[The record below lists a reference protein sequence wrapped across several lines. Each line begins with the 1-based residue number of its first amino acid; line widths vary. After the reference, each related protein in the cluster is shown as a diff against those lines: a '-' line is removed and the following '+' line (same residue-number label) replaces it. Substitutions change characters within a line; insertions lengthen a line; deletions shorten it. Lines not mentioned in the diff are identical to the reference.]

1 MTKVV
6 VLNFILWVNAL
17 VGPIVG
23 CEVVVVAS
31 VVGIRNS
38 EIVMHNHPLELCTIA
53 YRLTYDGRK

>member
-1 MTKVV
+1 MVV
-6 VLNFILWVNAL
+6 SFILWVNAL

-31 VVGIRNS
+31 VVGVRNS

-53 YRLTYDGRK
+53 YRLTYDRR